1 MKRLKHY
8 DQIEVFSYVGT
19 WLVTASLIAL
29 LAGTASAMFLLSLD
43 NATTWRESHS
53 WMIWLLPLAGLLVGL
68 VYSWYGEPVNA
79 GNNLIIDEIHDPKGG
94 SDKNGTSG
102 SGGNSHI
109 ASVRC
114 VGRT

>member
-53 WMIWLLPLAGLLVGL
+53 WMIWLLPLLVSWSDWFTAGMASL
-68 VYSWYGEPVNA
+68 SMPA
-79 GNNLIIDEIHDPKGG
+79 II
-94 SDKNGTSG
+94 
-102 SGGNSHI
+102 
-109 ASVRC
+109 
-114 VGRT
+114 